1 MAHDTGTAINPNIV
15 AGQLEGGVVQGLGQA
30 LCEEIVYDAE
40 GQLLTGSFQDYA
52 MPRAEDVPQLRM
64 AMMEFPSSANPL
76 GAKGAGES
84 GTQGAPPAVINA
96 IVDALSDYGVRHI
109 DMPATAMRIWHT
121 MQKTKSNSKSGKS
134 HP

>member
-1 MAHDTGTAINPNIV
+1 MT
-15 AGQLEGGVVQGLGQA
+15 
-30 LCEEIVYDAE
+30 
-40 GQLLTGSFQDYA
+40 
-52 MPRAEDVPQLRM
+52 RADDFPDLRT

-109 DMPATAMRIWHT
+109 DMPATAMRIWDV
-121 MQKTKSNSKSGKS
+121 MQKAKAHPGKERQA
-134 HP
+134 